1 MENKKVEATKGVLV
15 VNGVKHKLSDE
26 VLEVLLYLNEENIKY
41 KKIINKAL
49 EYIADYVSREKMITY
64 GQYKSELSSILRGN
78 IDEQI

>member
-1 MENKKVEATKGVLV
+1 MENKKVETTKGVLV
-15 VNGVKHKLSDE
+15 INGVKHKLSDE

-78 IDEQI
+78 IDE

>member
-78 IDEQI
+78 IDE